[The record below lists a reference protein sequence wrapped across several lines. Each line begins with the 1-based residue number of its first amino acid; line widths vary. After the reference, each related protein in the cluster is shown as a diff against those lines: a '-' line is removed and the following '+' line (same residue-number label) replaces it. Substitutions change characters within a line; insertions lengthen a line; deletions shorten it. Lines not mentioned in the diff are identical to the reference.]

1 MINSIRFSV
10 SLAMADR
17 GDRGKYEPWGRLWV
31 FDPEYFG
38 GRLTYTDSGLLEHSL
53 PESQG

>member
-1 MINSIRFSV
+1 
-10 SLAMADR
+10 MADR

-38 GRLTYTDSGLLEHSL
+38 LAANLSTLQHSL
-53 PESQG
+53 PES

>member
-10 SLAMADR
+10 SLAMADG

-38 GRLTYTDSGLLEHSL
+38 GKLTYTDSRLLEHSL
-53 PESQG
+53 PES